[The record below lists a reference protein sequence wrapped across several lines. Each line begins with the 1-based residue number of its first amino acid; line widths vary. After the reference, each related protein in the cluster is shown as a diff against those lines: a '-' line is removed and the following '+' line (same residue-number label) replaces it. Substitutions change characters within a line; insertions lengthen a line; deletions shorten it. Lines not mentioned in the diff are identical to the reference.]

1 MPEAK
6 TRWSKNTFDIR
17 QGREARPC
25 TSSVGNSFLAPCHK
39 HVGAAFQ
46 KGIQLSG
53 EVDCVE
59 TVQPGILEAVRK
71 RVAMDRI
78 AQEFRPALDK
88 VWAFLNKNPG
98 LRTDGHNVFLYH
110 HETPT
115 IMPIDFGVEVTR
127 SFAGASPGSGEV
139 ACACWRGGISLL
151 QYIHKKSQS
160 AWPGLTM
167 GQMLAERKST
177 AKWLR

>member
-1 MPEAK
+1 MAYIV
-6 TRWSKNTFDIR
+6 T
-17 QGREARPC
+17 
-25 TSSVGNSFLAPCHK
+25 
-39 HVGAAFQ
+39 
-46 KGIQLSG
+46 
-53 EVDCVE
+53 VE
-59 TVQPGILEAVRK
+59 TVQPRILAVVRK

-98 LRTDGHNVFLYH
+98 LRTDGHDVFFYH

-139 ACACWRGGISLL
+139 ACVTTPAGEAAQVVHCGPYDQMRGAHTVLHQWCVANKRRIGIHSLEIYGDWSDDPAKL
-151 QYIHKKSQS
+151 ETTIQY
-160 AWPGLTM
+160 
-167 GQMLAERKST
+167 ML
-177 AKWLR
+177 L